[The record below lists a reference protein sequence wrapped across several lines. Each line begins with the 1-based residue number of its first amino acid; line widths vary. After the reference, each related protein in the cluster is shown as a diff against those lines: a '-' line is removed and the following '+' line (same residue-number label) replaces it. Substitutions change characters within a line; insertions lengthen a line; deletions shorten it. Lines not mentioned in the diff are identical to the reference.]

1 LIDKGLKLLSNPST
15 INGNLK
21 RVERKYL
28 KETNKMKWELDTDI
42 TSMHHLKE

>member
-21 RVERKYL
+21 RGGRKYL
-28 KETNKMKWELDTDI
+28 KETNKMKWELDNDAI
-42 TSMHHLKE
+42 SEF